1 MKTFII
7 GIAAGTVLGAAIVAN
22 SQKSR
27 KLFIKSQDELKNK
40 MEELIDEKL
49 KKFEEDDDLEYS
61 EKKAKLKR

>member
-49 KKFEEDDDLEYS
+49 KKFEEDDELEYS
-61 EKKAKLKR
+61 EKKAKSRR

>member
-49 KKFEEDDDLEYS
+49 KKFEEEDDLEYS
-61 EKKAKLKR
+61 EKKAKLRR

>member
-49 KKFEEDDDLEYS
+49 KKFEDDDDLEYS

>member
-61 EKKAKLKR
+61 EKKAKLRR

>member
-22 SQKSR
+22 SQESR

-49 KKFEEDDDLEYS
+49 KKFEDDDDLEYS

>member
-49 KKFEEDDDLEYS
+49 KKFEEDDELDYS
-61 EKKAKLKR
+61 EKKIKTRR

>member
-27 KLFIKSQDELKNK
+27 KLFIKSQDELKKK

-49 KKFEEDDDLEYS
+49 KKFEEDDELEYS
-61 EKKAKLKR
+61 EKKAKSRR

>member
-49 KKFEEDDDLEYS
+49 KKFEEDDELDYS
-61 EKKAKLKR
+61 EKKVKTRR

>member
-1 MKTFII
+1 MKTCII

-49 KKFEEDDDLEYS
+49 KKFEEDDELEYS
-61 EKKAKLKR
+61 EKKAKSRR

>member
-49 KKFEEDDDLEYS
+49 KKFEEEDELEYS
-61 EKKAKLKR
+61 EKKAKMRR

>member
-7 GIAAGTVLGAAIVAN
+7 GIAAGTILGAAIVAN

-49 KKFEEDDDLEYS
+49 KKFEEDDELDYS
-61 EKKAKLKR
+61 EKKTKSRR

>member
-61 EKKAKLKR
+61 EKKAKMRR

>member
-7 GIAAGTVLGAAIVAN
+7 GIATGAVLGAAIVAN

-27 KLFIKSQDELKNK
+27 KLFIKSQDELKSK

-49 KKFEEDDDLEYS
+49 KRFEEDDELDYP
-61 EKKAKLKR
+61 EKKTKLRK